1 MLINLTSPR
10 CPVPQVHPCSC
21 YTGTCCTKIQSEI
34 IIQIKTLLRASFKEL
49 ITSVEKAEE
58 ICSRRRNKTLS
69 HKLTIR
75 LLFLIFTTR
84 KLTVETFWDVKNSA
98 WGKYLLKLLSIRF
111 TFKSNFK
118 LSCFLVESSCFAVN
132 LFVLRGEIAS
142 GNVSKRWS
150 KISPWIWTPF
160 PIQDRTLGCY

>member
-1 MLINLTSPR
+1 MPGS
-10 CPVPQVHPCSC
+10 VPLFLLHRHVQYKNPIRNYYSNQDVAAR
-21 YTGTCCTKIQSEI
+21 YIQ
-34 IIQIKTLLRASFKEL
+34 KL

-58 ICSRRRNKTLS
+58 SCSRRRNKTLS

-160 PIQDRTLGCY
+160 PIQGRTRGCY